1 MDVDGAP
8 SVKLAIGDDE
18 REAEYQTGTGTTILV
33 FEYEVQIGDKDTDGI
48 TVSENGLVLNDG
60 SIADEADVEAN
71 LSIATATVNDQFVD
85 AKAPEFESAETS
97 EDGEIVTITITIT
110 EDVDVASQLRTLTTF
125 AGVDVGVYLQV
136 LVDVFADGHRMYAT
150 GAEMSGTDL
159 TVTMDE
165 AITQGQA
172 VTVAYDNIF
181 AKDQPGIL
189 VDVAGNAVEQF
200 SSQIV
205 TNNSSVADNDEAI
218 WPVLSSH
225 SLTVA
230 EGLSDTYTV
239 ALDSQP
245 DSDVTVS
252 LTVVPG
258 SHITAD
264 VSDLTFT
271 TENWETAQTV
281 TLTAS
286 SVDDE
291 QNFWQEIIHTSET
304 EGFVAGHVKVLVER
318 Q

>member
-1 MDVDGAP
+1 M
-8 SVKLAIGDDE
+8 
-18 REAEYQTGTGTTILV
+18 
-33 FEYEVQIGDKDTDGI
+33 
-48 TVSENGLVLNDG
+48 
-60 SIADEADVEAN
+60 
-71 LSIATATVNDQFVD
+71 
-85 AKAPEFESAETS
+85 
-97 EDGEIVTITITIT
+97 
-110 EDVDVASQLRTLTTF
+110 DVASQLRTLTTF

-136 LVDVFADGHRMYAT
+136 LVDVFADGHRMHAT

-181 AKDQPGIL
+181 ARDLPGIL

-200 SSQIV
+200 SAQTV

-304 EGFVAGHVKVLVER
+304 
-318 Q
+318 